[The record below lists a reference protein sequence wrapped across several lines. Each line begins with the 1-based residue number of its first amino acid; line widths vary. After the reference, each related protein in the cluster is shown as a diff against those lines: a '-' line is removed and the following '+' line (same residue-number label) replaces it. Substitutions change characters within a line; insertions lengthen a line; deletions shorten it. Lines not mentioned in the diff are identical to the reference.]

1 MERTRFGHIC
11 NSIFYPLDY
20 GVLVTDIDIAVGAGS
35 TNGEFSMLTNG
46 NTDSVKVPWE
56 LNTVPPVVVDE
67 KPTPADVPIS
77 QLHID
82 HTYQAMS
89 PRNPNLVKE
98 IASRFDLML
107 FGRLRVARRANGA
120 LFVFDGR
127 HRLEGAIDAGEFTVP
142 CDIYDVPD
150 RKREIELFIQ
160 CNTRLRKV
168 PQGMLFMAEV
178 AAGNADA
185 VNLSRLVNEA
195 GCAIVDSNTTRMQ
208 FTVPKLTC
216 IAALKSLY
224 GAGNKSYAKR
234 ATPVEHW
241 QLREALELI
250 AGVAPPNATVT
261 EHAVLAFTWLLK
273 NYPGFRTQGER
284 LRKLGWDRIDAACRS
299 VGPRPLASEAGE
311 ALLAVVDY
319 KRPKNVRLD
328 PDKNLAPPAGLPEMA
343 GT

>member
-1 MERTRFGHIC
+1 
-11 NSIFYPLDY
+11 
-20 GVLVTDIDIAVGAGS
+20 
-35 TNGEFSMLTNG
+35 MLNNG
-46 NTDSVKVPWE
+46 NTDIVKVPWE
-56 LNTVPPVVVDE
+56 VNTVPRIITADE
-67 KPTPADVPIS
+67 KPTPFDVPIGD
-77 QLHID
+77 LHID
-82 HTYQAMS
+82 HTYQAMA
-89 PRNPNLVKE
+89 PRNPALVKE
-98 IASRFDLML
+98 IAQNFDLML

-127 HRLEGAIDAGEFTVP
+127 HRLEGAIEAGEKFIP

-150 RKREIELFIQ
+150 RKREIELFVG

-178 AAGNADA
+178 AAGHADA

-224 GAGNKSYAKR
+224 GAGNKSYARR
-234 ATPVEHW
+234 ATPVAHW

-250 AGVAPPNATVT
+250 AGVAPANVTVT

-273 NYPGFRTQGER
+273 NYPEFRTQGER
-284 LRKLGWDRIDAACRS
+284 LRKLGWARIDAACRS
-299 VGPRPLASEAGE
+299 VGPRPLANEVGR
-311 ALLAVVDY
+311 ALLAVIDW
-319 KRPKNVRLD
+319 KRPKNVRLA
-328 PDKNLAPPAGLPEMA
+328 PDEQLPPPPDNLPPMS